1 MARDD
6 WRIRIELPE
15 ETRLFDI
22 PLDLHDE
29 AAELANELEN
39 RRLAVSR
46 DGDTLFVYAGSRLEA
61 EQAQRVIDA
70 VLRAERVEARTSAV
84 EQWLPEEDRWSDE
97 PPGPDAEQETVAEGY
112 APWEVRVGSASR
124 ADARRLA
131 DELEGEGYSVVR
143 RWRYLIV
150 GTASKEEAEELAH
163 RVHGRV
169 EPGGELVYEV
179 NRTNP
184 FAFFGGMGQ

>member
-15 ETRLFDI
+15 ETRLLDI

-29 AAELANELEN
+29 AAELAGALKN

-46 DGDTLFVYAGSRLEA
+46 DADTLFVYASSRMEA
-61 EQAQRVIDA
+61 EQAQRVIQA
-70 VLRAERVEARTSAV
+70 VLSEQGIEARTSAV
-84 EQWLPEEDRWSDE
+84 EQWLPDEDRWSDE
-97 PPGPDAEQETVAEGY
+97 APGPDVEEEALKEGY
-112 APWEVRVGSASR
+112 APWEVRVECASHR
-124 ADARRLA
+124 DARRLA
-131 DELEGEGYSVVR
+131 DELEAEGYSVAR
-143 RWRYLIV
+143 RWKYLIA
-150 GTASKEEAEELAH
+150 GAASRADAEALAR
-163 RVHGRV
+163 RVHGEV

-179 NRTNP
+179 NRRNP